1 MTHAEGLARR
11 CICSKPPCTVVRRGF
26 SALVAWPC
34 TSPRPRRTNTHSD
47 TQETMPSTFN
57 VDAFEVSLYFKEVPQ
72 INIEALIQAWEAEGY
87 GIELETPGD
96 GQQLK
101 AFRSSIMT
109 NNGDSFDN
117 LQLIEL
123 STVQAIDHDDV
134 SECYPGVCQPIIDY
148 DRTYLINP
156 QTAWADFQ
164 TARHEVRLNFRMRE
178 VSNRQLP
185 HMELLAVL
193 NAIHQQTPVH
203 AMQLHHLGLLVGQV
217 DAAEFLDYAS
227 DLPDQGPQFCP
238 MLAFGIFCM
247 PDEDEMEDDPKSQ
260 ALIGWTTGLRHFGPH
275 EFWMQSATHPAVN
288 FTRVMLNLGHEL
300 IAGREL
306 QAGESASVAELYV
319 DMVAADDMEPP
330 SLELVLA

>member
-1 MTHAEGLARR
+1 
-11 CICSKPPCTVVRRGF
+11 
-26 SALVAWPC
+26 
-34 TSPRPRRTNTHSD
+34 
-47 TQETMPSTFN
+47 MPSTFN

-87 GIELETPGD
+87 GIELETPED
-96 GQQLK
+96 GLQLNVYRG
-101 AFRSSIMT
+101 ASMT
-109 NNGDSFDN
+109 INEDEFDIV
-117 LQLIEL
+117 QLIEL
-123 STVQAIDHDDV
+123 STVQAIDHGDV
-134 SECYPGVCQPIIDY
+134 PECYPSVCQPIIDY

-164 TARHEVRLNFRMRE
+164 TARHAVQLHLNMQAVSKRE
-178 VSNRQLP
+178 LP

-247 PDEDEMEDDPKSQ
+247 PDEDVLENDPKSQ

-275 EFWMQSATHPAVN
+275 EFWMQSATHPPMN
-288 FTRVMLNLGHEL
+288 LMRVMVNLGREL

-319 DMVAADDMEPP
+319 SMVAADDMEPP